1 VQDETKVTAQPSFYG
16 TATWLTGDY
25 QPGWRNICAVL
36 GLAFTGCV
44 SMQGSALA
52 EAAPKKTA
60 VIELF
65 TSQGCKSCPKADDN
79 FAKFA
84 DDPSVLALSF
94 HVNYWDYMGWRD
106 TLASQDNTDRQNAYR
121 NSFNAKM
128 VYTPQA
134 IVNGASEMNGGDAE
148 VVKQHIAASKL
159 NVPVSIKK
167 LDDGRLSIEIAA
179 GKTPAKPVH
188 VVMFYLRDSVTI
200 PIDKGENAGQSVT
213 YRNTVTDINTIGMWD
228 GKALKIELP
237 ASELTRKDVTGCA
250 VVLQESKSD
259 NALGQIHGAAIFKQE
274 DRLGL

>member
-1 VQDETKVTAQPSFYG
+1 MTFHSPFQG
-16 TATWLTGDY
+16 TNTWLSGEY
-25 QPGWRNICAVL
+25 VPGLRGVCAAL
-36 GLAFTGCV
+36 GLAFTGCL
-44 SMQGSALA
+44 SMHGVAKAQDSSTRTSVL
-52 EAAPKKTA
+52 
-60 VIELF
+60 ELY
-65 TSQGCKSCPKADDN
+65 TSQGCKSCPQADKNLAKYADDAN
-79 FAKFA
+79 
-84 DDPSVLALSF
+84 VLALSF

-159 NVPVSIKK
+159 NVPVSIEK

-179 GKTPAKPVH
+179 GKKPAKPVH

>member
-1 VQDETKVTAQPSFYG
+1 MTAQPSFYG
-16 TATWLTGDY
+16 TATWLTGDF

-106 TLASQDNTDRQNAYR
+106 TLATQDNTDRQNAYR
-121 NSFNAKM
+121 NSFNARM
-128 VYTPQA
+128 IYTPQA
-134 IVNGASEMNGGDAE
+134 IINGRAEVNGRDGGAINA
-148 VVKQHIAASKL
+148 QIAADKL
-159 NVPVSIKK
+159 TVPVAINR
-167 LDDGRLSIEIAA
+167 LDDGRLSIEIGA
-179 GKTPAKPVH
+179 GEKPKSPVH
-188 VVMFYLRDSVTI
+188 VVLFYFRDAVTI
-200 PIDKGENAGQSVT
+200 PITEGENAGQDIT
-213 YRNTVTDINTIGMWD
+213 YRNTVSEINTIGMWD

-237 ASELTRKDVTGCA
+237 ASELKRKDVSGCA
-250 VVLQESKSD
+250 VILQETRDD
-259 NALGQIHGAAIFKQE
+259 NSLGRIHGAAMFKE
-274 DRLGL
+274 KAPVGL

>member
-1 VQDETKVTAQPSFYG
+1 MTFHSPFNG
-16 TATWLTGDY
+16 TYTWLSDECA
-25 QPGWRNICAVL
+25 PGLRCVCAAL
-36 GLAFTGCV
+36 GMAFTGCL
-44 SMQGSALA
+44 SMSG
-52 EAAPKKTA
+52 AAKAQDNSTRTS
-60 VIELF
+60 VLELY
-65 TSQGCKSCPKADDN
+65 TSQGCKSCPQADKN
-79 FAKFA
+79 LASYA
-84 DDPSVLALSF
+84 DDPNVLALSF

-134 IVNGASEMNGGDAE
+134 IVNGAAEMNGNDAD
-148 VVKQHIAASKL
+148 VVKKHLADNKL
-159 NVPVSIKK
+159 NVPVSITK

-179 GKTPAKPVH
+179 GEKPEKPVH

-237 ASELTRKDVTGCA
+237 ASELTRKDVSGCA
-250 VVLQESKSD
+250 VVLQESNSEK
-259 NALGQIHGAAIFKQE
+259 ALGPIHGAAIFKQKNP
-274 DRLGL
+274 LAL